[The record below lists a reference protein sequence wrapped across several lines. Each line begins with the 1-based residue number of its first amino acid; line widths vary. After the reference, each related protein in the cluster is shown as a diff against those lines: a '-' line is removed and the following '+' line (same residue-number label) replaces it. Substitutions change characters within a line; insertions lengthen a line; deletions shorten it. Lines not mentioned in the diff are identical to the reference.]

1 MKHHCWYRCHF
12 YSAQR
17 KGRQYHLLRALTGQ
31 ALSQVSSILFFT
43 TFHSYVLVQWS
54 RLPHFHPAGEEPAW
68 MVVGAVGIT
77 WCGNGGMLV
86 ESCWVAAT
94 KTELAVLLLSERTIG
109 TSTRTLW
116 HALRLEREVP
126 EPKKLAEPAAD
137 DGKVINRRKVQREC
151 NSFCLPWNSWFP

>member
-31 ALSQVSSILFFT
+31 ALSQASSISFFT

-68 MVVGAVGIT
+68 MVVGAVRDHGV
-77 WCGNGGMLV
+77 WKWWDA
-86 ESCWVAAT
+86 CWVMLGGCN
-94 KTELAVLLLSERTIG
+94 ENGISCSLLSERTIG
-109 TSTRTLW
+109 ASTRTLW

-151 NSFCLPWNSWFP
+151 NSFCLLWNSWFP